1 MKTTA
6 KIIRIGNSQGVRL
19 PKRVLEEAQLGSE
32 VVVEVRSGEVVLRP
46 ANHPRAGWEE
56 QFRLMHERGDDDTEE
71 LRDWRNLPPTSWD
84 LNEWKW

>member
-19 PKRVLEEAQLGSE
+19 SKRVLEEAQLGSE
-32 VVVEVRSGEVVLRP
+32 VVVEVRGGEVVLRS
-46 ANHPRAGWEE
+46 AEDPREGWEE
-56 QFRLMHERGDDDTEE
+56 SARLMHERGEDKLLLGEIG
-71 LRDWRNLPPTSWD
+71 TSEWD